1 MNTGRGIMLKLLS
14 VMVFTIMAALVKATA
29 ETVPPG
35 QQVFFRSFFAIP
47 VILVWLA
54 LRLPR

>member
-35 QQVFFRSFFAIP
+35 LR
-47 VILVWLA
+47 WLSSG
-54 LRLPR
+54 